1 MKKNILIVEDEV
13 VTALDIKE
21 ALFDFGYKVTGIAN
35 NSKKAI
41 KLLEEN
47 SCDLVLLDI
56 TLKGD
61 VDGIKL
67 SEQIAKEYNIPF
79 IFLTAND
86 KNTTIDRA
94 LKHEPYG
101 YIIKPFKDA
110 ELKAAVELALKK
122 FDIKKELENKLETKQ
137 KHLKALEK
145 TFKEENETKKRF
157 IPLKYG
163 YIFDKKNKKLFLE
176 KKEIELN
183 KKEIELIDILTEHK
197 SGIVSNKIIEDYL
210 YDGEVVGEGALR
222 GVLFRLRQKTNKNLI
237 FSYSKLGYKIEFD

>member
-67 SEQIAKEYNIPF
+67 SEQI
-79 IFLTAND
+79 
-86 KNTTIDRA
+86 
-94 LKHEPYG
+94 
-101 YIIKPFKDA
+101 
-110 ELKAAVELALKK
+110 
-122 FDIKKELENKLETKQ
+122 
-137 KHLKALEK
+137 
-145 TFKEENETKKRF
+145 
-157 IPLKYG
+157 
-163 YIFDKKNKKLFLE
+163 
-176 KKEIELN
+176 
-183 KKEIELIDILTEHK
+183 
-197 SGIVSNKIIEDYL
+197 S
-210 YDGEVVGEGALR
+210 
-222 GVLFRLRQKTNKNLI
+222 
-237 FSYSKLGYKIEFD
+237 